1 MLDVPS
7 LPDSPIR
14 RRVVERANLDI
25 TEGELLVLGKS
36 FFNNVLYFLYN
47 VFYEQLKLLK
57 LYGKIHLTVEK

>member
-47 VFYEQLKLLK
+47 VFCEQLKLLK